1 MGFSRQEYWSGVPLP
16 SPSALPK
23 SPLKMQVIEVPFR
36 PIELEWTGA
45 QESVLISLSGACSSW
60 RTQNHLFKLYL
71 YHRASSAQLL
81 NCVQFSVTPWTVACQ
96 ALLSMGFPRQEYWS
110 RLPFLP
116 PGDLPDP
123 GIKPAPPGGS
133 VVKNLPATLETC
145 RRCRFDPW
153 VRKISWRRKWQPT
166 PVFLPGKCY

>member
-96 ALLSMGFPRQEYWS
+96 ALLSKGFPRQEYWS

-123 GIKPAPPGGS
+123 GNQTHISYVSCIVGGFFTHW
-133 VVKNLPATLETC
+133 ATWETLTYSLIEKI
-145 RRCRFDPW
+145 RRSNY
-153 VRKISWRRKWQPT
+153 K
-166 PVFLPGKCY
+166 

>member
-96 ALLSMGFPRQEYWS
+96 ALLSKGFPRQEYWS

-133 VVKNLPATLETC
+133 VVKNPPPMLEM
-145 RRCRFDPW
+145 R
-153 VRKISWRRKWQPT
+153 V
-166 PVFLPGKCY
+166 

>member
-1 MGFSRQEYWSGVPLP
+1 
-16 SPSALPK
+16 
-23 SPLKMQVIEVPFR
+23 MQVIEVPFR

-96 ALLSMGFPRQEYWS
+96 ALLSKGFPRQEYWS

-133 VVKNLPATLETC
+133 VVKNLPANSGDTGDLGSIPEKGRSPRGGNGNPLQYSCLVNPMDRGTWWATVH
-145 RRCRFDPW
+145 R
-153 VRKISWRRKWQPT
+153 VAKSWT
-166 PVFLPGKCY
+166 